1 LCALRYAADQIPLVV
16 EVQHQGRAWR
26 VHRGRSQDLNEGTH
40 DPRLVVEAALGA
52 EMGLKR
58 RIESLDVVVF
68 EPNVRIGWLRWYRFL
83 GSG

>member
-1 LCALRYAADQIPLVV
+1 
-16 EVQHQGRAWR
+16 
-26 VHRGRSQDLNEGTH
+26 
-40 DPRLVVEAALGA
+40 LVVEAALGA

-83 GSG
+83 GSGWEYFSTFAPTIYRRAEFIS